1 MAHHREKSGRPQSGI
16 QGPAVGLTSY
26 CPARVT
32 PIPREASSH
41 GLAFAQQAPQPGVPF
56 PLWPGETLHL
66 TFAPAPLP
74 ASPAATLGSCGLRAY
89 TVPLGNSIYRNC
101 LSRKWLFF
109 PQSFQLDSKFP
120 EKAPPWGPCPSCN
133 SIRHAILGY
142 QVTSSPFT
150 EKQMH
155 TRQPTYGT
163 SVASM
168 KCCQAHL

>member
-16 QGPAVGLTSY
+16 QGPAMGLTSY

-41 GLAFAQQAPQPGVPF
+41 GLAFARQAPQPGVPF

-74 ASPAATLGSCGLRAY
+74 AAPAATLGSCGLRAY
-89 TVPLGNSIYRNC
+89 TLPLGNSIYRNC
-101 LSRKWLFF
+101 LSRKWFF
-109 PQSFQLDSKFP
+109 SPQSFQLDSKFP

-133 SIRHAILGY
+133 PIQHADTWLPSHLITIY
-142 QVTSSPFT
+142 RKSNAHQVPHMWDLRGVH
-150 EKQMH
+150 EVL
-155 TRQPTYGT
+155 PGP
-163 SVASM
+163 
-168 KCCQAHL
+168 L